1 MTLYHLKEPLR
12 KHSVKIYLTMKQQMI
27 QNSYHDNTVPQKYD
41 GFKTDGKQ
49 ENIVWKGHLICK
61 TLKDQRTVQE
71 QQNFTSMKKEKKYR
85 INQV

>member
-49 ENIVWKGHLICK
+49 ENIV
-61 TLKDQRTVQE
+61 
-71 QQNFTSMKKEKKYR
+71 
-85 INQV
+85 